1 MKWITRILQ
10 GLVVLDFLF
19 AGASKIFSSGDQI
32 RELFTNKL
40 GTPVALIYIV
50 GVLEVLAGLV
60 LIAGYLCSRKAAAA
74 SIIAMITILI
84 GATVANLAVG
94 LVGEAM
100 VPFAILIVVAFLLYL
115 KRDALKSIRKIT
127 SANISASK

>member
-60 LIAGYLCSRKAAAA
+60 LIAGYRSRKAAAA

-115 KRDALKSIRKIT
+115 KRDALKSIRKVT

>member
-60 LIAGYLCSRKAAAA
+60 LIAGYRSRKAAAA